1 LEALYGCP
9 VYDQYG
15 ANEIGGGASE
25 CAAKNGLHVMEDMI
39 YLEVIDSE
47 TGQVLPNGET
57 GNLVA
62 TVFFRNIPPV
72 IRYNLRDLGRII
84 STERCSCGGC
94 FKRMDH
100 FLGRSDDM
108 IKIRG
113 VNLYPMACLSAVKSD
128 DRTTGEWIC
137 VATRQEAEGV
147 IRDELV
153 VRVEVKKSTGGMEGL
168 AEHLSQRLHNDLGIK
183 VLVDLVEEGSLAP
196 LTGVGRE
203 GKAKRLL
210 DLRRKA

>member
-1 LEALYGCP
+1 MIHPLEAP
-9 VYDQYG
+9 
-15 ANEIGGGASE
+15 
-25 CAAKNGLHVMEDMI
+25 AARAALGRNDAP
-39 YLEVIDSE
+39 EVVDTE
-47 TGQVLPNGET
+47 TGRVLPEGET

-84 STERCSCGGC
+84 STERCACGGC

-108 IKIRG
+108 IKLRG
-113 VNLYPMACLSAVKSD
+113 VNVYPMACLSAIKSD
-128 DRTTGEWIC
+128 GRTTGEWIC
-137 VATRQEAEGV
+137 VATRHEAEGA
-147 IRDELV
+147 IRDQLV
-153 VRVEVKKSTGGMEGL
+153 VRVEVRNSSGGIEGL
-168 AEHLSQRLHNDLGIK
+168 AEQLNHRLHNDLGIK
-183 VLVDLVEEGSLAP
+183 VLVELVEEGSLAP